1 MIRKKW
7 NEITFKQLAMYT
19 ATILC
24 CIASIIF
31 VYHNYSLY
39 TQPIAQVIHSDLQET
54 TAVTDM
60 YDNEDKL
67 FIQHLTA
74 EIKNGK
80 NKGSIIHLT
89 NEYSSSGAYD
99 QSYETGND
107 VFISIDKQQAENE
120 ALTGSI
126 SNVKRDKYIVIVAW
140 VFIIILDRK
149 STRLNSSH

>member
-1 MIRKKW
+1 
-7 NEITFKQLAMYT
+7 
-19 ATILC
+19 
-24 CIASIIF
+24 
-31 VYHNYSLY
+31 
-39 TQPIAQVIHSDLQET
+39 
-54 TAVTDM
+54 M

-107 VFISIDKQQAENE
+107 VFVSIDKQQAEDE

-140 VFIIILDRK
+140 VFIIILLLVGKKQGLFASISLRSEERRVGK
-149 STRLNSSH
+149 ECRFWLSM